1 MSLTKLKAEAKE
13 LGIKGYTKYKLEN
26 IGELLR
32 LVEAAKEEL
41 TETIQEDEMALAQ
54 AMYEEAR
61 IESRDLTEVEK
72 KRAEVI
78 EKMITIGLDEYYDV
92 VNEIAIDEADMNL
105 LTEEDHLYIDEMIG
119 KEILASEK
127 ESKEVEPE
135 KKSKD
140 STQKEIDIPEG
151 VSKVKYNQIAK
162 ALGNSQDVISG
173 VYNNEIACMT
183 TEKELLPEGLKEI
196 MDKEKVVEVSELEID
211 TKKDKRK
218 LYDRIK
224 LNNGE
229 YIVLD
234 NSLSKMMLGG
244 KRNQRT
250 KVYFSQSSSS
260 KVILENHGL
269 YVSIAPVMCN
279 LMHSA

>member
-1 MSLTKLKAEAKE
+1 MSLTRLKAEAKE
-13 LGIKGYTKYKLEN
+13 LGIKGYTKYKLES
-26 IGELLR
+26 IGELLA
-32 LVEAAKEEL
+32 LVEAKKEEL
-41 TETIQEDEMALAQ
+41 AKETQEATEIVEAPNYDREDQIAEVIKATLESHISGDDSPLAELDENFLETLTMEEQEHINIVVNDKLSLAEACNQ
-54 AMYEEAR
+54 EAIVEAEET
-61 IESRDLTEVEK
+61 LTEVTKNETKVTKTATK
-72 KRAEVI
+72 KI
-78 EKMITIGLDEYYDV
+78 
-92 VNEIAIDEADMNL
+92 
-105 LTEEDHLYIDEMIG
+105 
-119 KEILASEK
+119 
-127 ESKEVEPE
+127 
-135 KKSKD
+135 
-140 STQKEIDIPEG
+140 
-151 VSKVKYNQIAK
+151 SKVKYNQIAK
-162 ALGNSQDVISG
+162 ALGNSQSLTKG

-183 TEKELLPEGLKEI
+183 TEKELLPEDLKEI
-196 MDKEKVVEVSELEID
+196 MYKSEAVEVSELNID
-211 TKKDKRK
+211 TQEDNRK
-218 LYDRIK
+218 FYDRIK